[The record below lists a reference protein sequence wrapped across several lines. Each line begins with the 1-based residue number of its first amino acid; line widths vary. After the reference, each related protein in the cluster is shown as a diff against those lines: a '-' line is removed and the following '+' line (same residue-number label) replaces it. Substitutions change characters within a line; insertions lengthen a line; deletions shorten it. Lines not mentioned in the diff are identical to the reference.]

1 MPMIFC
7 LMMGSLDEVGAMIRL
22 SFRRKNGLLRLA
34 VAVFFIISRLLAGV
48 FMSKEAAL
56 IILQGQTMGTDYTVK
71 YIDWADGRALPSPAA
86 IKAQIER
93 RLHEVNAEMSP
104 YLPDSAISQFNQLR
118 DDRWFLLPPDF
129 ATVLREAVALHEV
142 TQGGLDVSLG
152 ALVNLWGFGPEP
164 RRDSPPPPDAIA
176 ARTSGMG
183 QFELAEES
191 GMWFVRKH
199 APLLQLDLCAI
210 AKGYGVDAV
219 AGVLAAADIGDFLVE
234 IGGEL
239 YGRGVNPQRQPWRVG
254 VEHPLQR
261 TQHVA
266 VVALDG
272 LALATSGDYRNF
284 FVDDNGAMQS
294 HVIDPRSGRPVRH
307 DIASLSVL
315 APTAMRADGL
325 ATGLYALG
333 AEAAWAVAT
342 QQDLAVC
349 LVTRRDGDFHRILSP
364 AFQAQL
370 QSA

>member
-1 MPMIFC
+1 
-7 LMMGSLDEVGAMIRL
+7 
-22 SFRRKNGLLRLA
+22 
-34 VAVFFIISRLLAGV
+34 
-48 FMSKEAAL
+48 
-56 IILQGQTMGTDYTVK
+56 
-71 YIDWADGRALPSPAA
+71 
-86 IKAQIER
+86 
-93 RLHEVNAEMSP
+93 
-104 YLPDSAISQFNQLR
+104 
-118 DDRWFLLPPDF
+118 
-129 ATVLREAVALHEV
+129 
-142 TQGGLDVSLG
+142 
-152 ALVNLWGFGPEP
+152 
-164 RRDSPPPPDAIA
+164 
-176 ARTSGMG
+176 
-183 QFELAEES
+183 
-191 GMWFVRKH
+191 
-199 APLLQLDLCAI
+199 
-210 AKGYGVDAV
+210 
-219 AGVLAAADIGDFLVE
+219 
-234 IGGEL
+234 
-239 YGRGVNPQRQPWRVG
+239 
-254 VEHPLQR
+254 LQR

>member
-1 MPMIFC
+1 M
-7 LMMGSLDEVGAMIRL
+7 R
-22 SFRRKNGLLRLA
+22 
-34 VAVFFIISRLLAGV
+34 
-48 FMSKEAAL
+48 KEAAL

-284 FVDDNGAMQS
+284 LSMITARCSRTCWIRAAAVRCGTRL
-294 HVIDPRSGRPVRH
+294 PRCRCWRQRRWQRM
-307 DIASLSVL
+307 ASLPGCMRLVL
-315 APTAMRADGL
+315 RQRWRWQRSTISRF
-325 ATGLYALG
+325 
-333 AEAAWAVAT
+333 V
-342 QQDLAVC
+342 
-349 LVTRRDGDFHRILSP
+349 
-364 AFQAQL
+364 
-370 QSA
+370 

>member
-1 MPMIFC
+1 MT
-7 LMMGSLDEVGAMIRL
+7 R
-22 SFRRKNGLLRLA
+22 
-34 VAVFFIISRLLAGV
+34 
-48 FMSKEAAL
+48 EAAL
-56 IILQGQTMGTDYTVK
+56 ITLQGQTMGTDYTVK

-176 ARTSGMG
+176 ARTSGMA

-219 AGVLAAADIGDFLVE
+219 AGVLAASCTDAGSI
-234 IGGEL
+234 
-239 YGRGVNPQRQPWRVG
+239 
-254 VEHPLQR
+254 
-261 TQHVA
+261 
-266 VVALDG
+266 
-272 LALATSGDYRNF
+272 
-284 FVDDNGAMQS
+284 
-294 HVIDPRSGRPVRH
+294 RSGNRGGS
-307 DIASLSVL
+307 ALSIRCSARSMWRWSRWTGWRSPL
-315 APTAMRADGL
+315 PAITAI
-325 ATGLYALG
+325 
-333 AEAAWAVAT
+333 
-342 QQDLAVC
+342 
-349 LVTRRDGDFHRILSP
+349 FLSMIT
-364 AFQAQL
+364 ARC
-370 QSA
+370 SRM

>member
-1 MPMIFC
+1 MPIIFC

-48 FMSKEAAL
+48 FMRKEAAL

-129 ATVLREAVALHEV
+129 ATVLREAVALHE
-142 TQGGLDVSLG
+142 
-152 ALVNLWGFGPEP
+152 WGFGPEP

-239 YGRGVNPQRQPWRVG
+239 YGRGVNLQRQPWRVG

>member
-1 MPMIFC
+1 
-7 LMMGSLDEVGAMIRL
+7 
-22 SFRRKNGLLRLA
+22 
-34 VAVFFIISRLLAGV
+34 
-48 FMSKEAAL
+48 MS
-56 IILQGQTMGTDYTVK
+56 T
-71 YIDWADGRALPSPAA
+71 
-86 IKAQIER
+86 
-93 RLHEVNAEMSP
+93 
-104 YLPDSAISQFNQLR
+104 YLPDLAISQFNQLR

-129 ATVLREAVALHEV
+129 ATVLRAAVDLHGI

-152 ALVNLWGFGPEP
+152 SLVNLWGFGPEP

-176 ARTSGMG
+176 ARTSGMAL
-183 QFELAEES
+183 FELAEES

-349 LVTRRDGDFHRILSP
+349 LVTRRDGDFHTTLTP
-364 AFQAQL
+364 AFA
-370 QSA
+370 ARMADA